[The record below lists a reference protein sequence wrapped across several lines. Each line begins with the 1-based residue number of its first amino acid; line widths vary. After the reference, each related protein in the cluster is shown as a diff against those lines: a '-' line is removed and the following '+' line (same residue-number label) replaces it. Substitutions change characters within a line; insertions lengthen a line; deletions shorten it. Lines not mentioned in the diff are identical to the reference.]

1 MKRQNLIELLRIV
14 AAIVAGLL
22 GALGASAMI
31 A

>member
-1 MKRQNLIELLRIV
+1 MKRNNLIELLRIV

-22 GALGASAMI
+22 GALGANAMI

>member
-1 MKRQNLIELLRIV
+1 MKRQNWIEVLRLV

-22 GALGASAMI
+22 GALGANAMI

>member
-1 MKRQNLIELLRIV
+1 MKRQNWIELLRIV